1 MFILMVLSV
10 LTNRNTPVKCSG
22 TRTGL
27 KMSEEAANVRK
38 RPSANLET
46 IAGEHVRVG
55 ASASIMGRL
64 PASPARAHNMS
75 SAVIV
80 QMFSACSDTISR
92 CFQRSPPAFLSISEE
107 TCFCP
112 SVIEIPQSLKSNS
125 ARVLMHYELMRS
137 VLFFMNFIK
146 LIWFHQQMFRAEVF
160 PSLRSRDVNIV
171 AADVLC
177 MFNLESAH
185 WDV

>member
-1 MFILMVLSV
+1 
-10 LTNRNTPVKCSG
+10 
-22 TRTGL
+22 
-27 KMSEEAANVRK
+27 
-38 RPSANLET
+38 
-46 IAGEHVRVG
+46 
-55 ASASIMGRL
+55 
-64 PASPARAHNMS
+64 
-75 SAVIV
+75 
-80 QMFSACSDTISR
+80 
-92 CFQRSPPAFLSISEE
+92 
-107 TCFCP
+107 
-112 SVIEIPQSLKSNS
+112 
-125 ARVLMHYELMRS
+125 MHYELMRS